1 MIATEHRVSE
11 LISLYKKL
19 SNVYHTDAK
28 TKSAKISNHVTR
40 QNLLKSLS
48 SLNIS
53 KILVAG
59 GAGNWSVF
67 LAKNGFEVS
76 LMDANIELLEQAE
89 EKFYEQGLSIN
100 INVGDIENTQFPN
113 HEFDLVFA
121 EEGIISLTPDPVKM
135 MKEFR
140 RITKSGGYIWVD
152 YLNLLGWSLLQPDV
166 ESRLSLANK
175 EEELIY
181 MGKNE
186 FPLRF
191 FAPKKLRY
199 ILYDSGFL
207 ELNEFGNGIL
217 TNPMMEDQQINGS
230 EDELKKTELE
240 LSRNYNMNGTAFHVQ
255 VLAQKIIY

>member
-11 LISLYKKL
+11 LITLYKKL
-19 SNVYHTDAK
+19 ANVYDGDLN
-28 TKSAKISNHVTR
+28 TKSAKISNYVT
-40 QNLLKSLS
+40 QHNLSKSLS

-59 GAGNWSVF
+59 GAGDWSGF
-67 LAKNGFEVS
+67 LAKSGFEVT
-76 LMDANIELLEQAE
+76 LMDSNIELLKQAQ
-89 EKFYEQGLSIN
+89 EKNFELGLSVN
-100 INVGDIENTQFPN
+100 ILKGNPENTLFPD

-121 EEGIISLTPDPVKM
+121 DEGIISLTNDPVKM

-140 RITKSGGYIWVD
+140 RITKSGGYIWID
-152 YLNLLGWSLLQPDV
+152 YLNLLGWSILQPDV
-166 ESRLSLANK
+166 ESRLSLVNK
-175 EEELIY
+175 EEEMIY

-191 FAPKKLRY
+191 FSPKKLRHM
-199 ILYDSGFL
+199 LYDSGFL

-217 TNPMMEDQQINGS
+217 TNPMMDDQQINGS
-230 EDELKKTELE
+230 EADLKKTELE
-240 LSRNYNMNGTAFHVQ
+240 LSRNYNMNGTAFHIQ